1 MSKKKAKVNRYSQ
14 QKLEE
19 AKYKKEY
26 FKRMQEICDSLHP
39 DLYSKIPVPHRE
51 SIFMVRGTTV
61 KILHD
66 ANVSKEILEY
76 ANSYMR
82 LLLRE
87 EQISLYRNGPTVS
100 LRDYV
105 RIVFPMEIA
114 IIPES
119 RGDKY
124 TAFVESFRDQEW
136 YIKFEDYMIE
146 RETEFQDAL
155 QKLRITLSFCMS
167 DMRYMLY
174 HAVYDWHT
182 DHHVGR
188 NALRSATMERT
199 LRVIPYKPEYKKIK
213 LNGAPGTRRG
223 IRISMVIPRRDL
235 SDSESDALTYIEIPP
250 SLFGFKGAW
259 ARQRM
264 PIYVTEH
271 ALNRLEERLGCVYQS
286 FIQRDMVTSLVSGNP
301 VIRLKGGLIMVE
313 YRLHEIKVG
322 YLVISIQEGVILIR
336 TFLLITN
343 FGTPEGELLR
353 KQSGLAKLDSQYLGL
368 DKLTTFIYSDI
379 LDHED
384 LCEIFRKAKCDALF
398 EIRKK
403 LENDWF
409 WQQKGEHIE
418 LAIRMRDYLKNRE
431 SEEWESEDEPETES
445 ESELELEDDANSD

>member
-1 MSKKKAKVNRYSQ
+1 MSKKKSKVNRYSQ
-14 QKLEE
+14 QKLDE

-26 FKRMQEICDSLHP
+26 FKRMKEICDMLHP
-39 DLYSKIPVPHRE
+39 DLYSKIPLAHRE

-76 ANSYMR
+76 ANSYMK

-87 EQISLYRNGPTVS
+87 EQIALYRSGPTVS

-124 TAFVESFRDQEW
+124 TAFIEMFRDHEW
-136 YIKFEDYMIE
+136 YIKFEEYLTD

-155 QKLRITLSFCMS
+155 QKLRITISFCMS
-167 DMRYMLY
+167 DMRYKLY
-174 HAVYDWHT
+174 HAIYDWHT

-199 LRVIPYKPEYKKIK
+199 LRIIPFKPEYKKIK
-213 LNGAPGTRRG
+213 LNGGLGTRRG
-223 IRISMVIPRRDL
+223 IRISIVIPRRDL
-235 SDSESDALTYIEIPP
+235 SDSESDALTHIEIPP

-264 PIYVTEH
+264 PLYVTEH

-286 FIQRDMVTSLVSGNP
+286 FIQRDMVASLISGNR
-301 VIRLKGGLIMVE
+301 VIRLKGGLFMTE

-322 YLVISIQEGVILIR
+322 YLIVSIQDGVILIR

-353 KQSGLAKLDSQYLGL
+353 KQSRLAKLDSQYLGL

-384 LCEIFRKAKCDALF
+384 LCEIFRKAKCDSLF
-398 EIRKK
+398 EIRKR

-418 LAIRMRDYLKNRE
+418 VAIRMREYLKNNE
-431 SEEWESEDEPETES
+431 SDELEDEPES
-445 ESELELEDDANSD
+445 ESELEPELKDEECLN